1 MRRGDIVLAA
11 FKGDWGKPRPFLVAQ
26 ADLIGAHGYTSVV
39 VCPLTSELT
48 GGAVCRVL
56 VEATPET
63 GLRERSEIMVEKLA
77 APPRGR
83 LRDVIGRVDDATMRE
98 VERALLL
105 ALGIGT
111 R

>member
-11 FKGDWGKPRPFLVAQ
+11 VKGDWGKPRPCLIVQ
-26 ADLIGAHGYTSVV
+26 ADLIGAYGYGSVV
-39 VCPLTSELT
+39 ICPLTSELT
-48 GGAVCRVL
+48 GAAVCRVP

-63 GLRERSEIMVEKLA
+63 GLREPSEIMVAKVT
-77 APPRGR
+77 APARDR
-83 LRDVIGRVDDATMRE
+83 LREVIGRVDETTMRE

-105 ALGIGT
+105 VLGIGV

>member
-1 MRRGDIVLAA
+1 MRRGDLVLAA
-11 FKGDWGKPRPFLVAQ
+11 FKGDWGKPRPFLVVQ
-26 ADLIGAHGYTSVV
+26 ADLIGAYGYGSVV

-48 GGAVCRVL
+48 GGAVCRVP
-56 VEATPET
+56 VEASPGT
-63 GLRERSEIMVEKLA
+63 GLHARSEIMVEKLA

-83 LRDVIGRVDDATMRE
+83 LRRVIGRVDDATMRE

-105 ALGIGT
+105 VLGIGV